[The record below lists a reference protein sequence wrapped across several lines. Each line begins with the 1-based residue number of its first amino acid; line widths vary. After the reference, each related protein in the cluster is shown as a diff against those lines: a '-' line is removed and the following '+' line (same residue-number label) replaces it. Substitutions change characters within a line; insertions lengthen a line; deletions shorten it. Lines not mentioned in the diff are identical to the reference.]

1 MRTPPLEKRKEIG
14 LRIRSARL
22 RKGWTQEE
30 LARAIN
36 VSWVTVSRWERGEK
50 YPAQHREV
58 IKNVLGVE
66 V

>member
-1 MRTPPLEKRKEIG
+1 MKTPPPETRQEMG

-30 LARAIN
+30 MAHVLN

-50 YPAQHREV
+50 WPAQHME
-58 IKNVLGVE
+58 ILKNVLGIE
-66 V
+66 E